1 MYKLLRPFGMIIF
14 FAVVFYVV
22 LNPLFIKAM
31 GKSYKKKDKLSIIK
45 KNTLASDTDLYIFSD
60 APSKKEDESAVYE
73 LREYLKTINE
83 GFKNVYIYEA
93 KTI

>member
-1 MYKLLRPFGMIIF
+1 MYLAPVGL
-14 FAVVFYVV
+14 VVYNRIEHTKRVIEA
-22 LNPLFIKAM
+22 L
-31 GKSYKKKDKLSIIK
+31 K